1 MSSPHRRA
9 RRAKRQK
16 TYREKPVHAPM
27 LVASALVLGP
37 LEAIVDRLEIDGTV
51 DVDGRGNPIIQDM
64 QTGEWYDAAGGIEG
78 LCWHLD
84 MHCTRHGVSLPL
96 DGLRE
101 LHIAF
106 KYCAPVQASTMRKL
120 REALPILR
128 RAMAMADKSDQLDL
142 MRQTMIKAE
151 LEEAA

>member
-1 MSSPHRRA
+1 MNSIDTLKQAAQALRTLNRA
-9 RRAKRQK
+9 DSY
-16 TYREKPVHAPM
+16 TNIE
-27 LVASALVLGP
+27 ALAAA

-51 DVDGRGNPIIQDM
+51 DVDGKGNPVIQDV

-84 MHCTRHGVSLPL
+84 MHCTRHGVTLPL

-151 LEEAA
+151 LEAAA